1 MDHVSISGICQGF
14 RICYIKL
21 SDSGGR
27 LFLHTMDSIKDLSKS
42 DVSVGSAK
50 GTSKKEG
57 HYWHDQCKTC
67 TFAVPKCN
75 KKRVAGTLQAIGGK
89 MRKLNDPT
97 VQLPAVVGVR
107 FPYRYVAY
115 GNEQMADTLL
125 KCFWLEE
132 NKIDGHKFCDISWDD
147 KGNNRE
153 ITHIYKFKIMPDFQC
168 ITNIGQDKATLV
180 NCLKVL
186 LQMEVLKDRNGKL
199 LF

>member
-1 MDHVSISGICQGF
+1 MDHMSISGICRSF
-14 RICYIKL
+14 RICYIKP

-27 LFLHTMDSIKDLSKS
+27 LFLRTMDSIKDLSISNVSVGSDDSSKS
-42 DVSVGSAK
+42 NVSVGSAK

-75 KKRVAGTLQAIGGK
+75 RKRVAGTLQAIGGK

-107 FPYRYVAY
+107 FPYGYVAC
-115 GNEQMADTLL
+115 GNERMADALL

-132 NKIDGHKFCDISWDD
+132 NKIDGHKFCD
-147 KGNNRE
+147 KGNDRE
-153 ITHIYKFKIMPDFQC
+153 ITDTYKFKIVPDFQC
-168 ITNIGQDKATLV
+168 ITNV
-180 NCLKVL
+180 
-186 LQMEVLKDRNGKL
+186 
-199 LF
+199 